1 MKNLRCTRMMCRA
14 FETEREDG
22 ASPTLTALDS
32 SSPRASWEPPLA
44 SVGPRSC
51 GNSSGPKGTSP
62 VLAPCFLPP
71 FQCCLAV
78 QGAQSHGPWPRC
90 KGCGVLSSV
99 DEDRL
104 AQSSGYSPVIA
115 GHDAALKGHA
125 RPREATRSKLFEGP
139 GGSGR
144 QNPLRNLRC
153 PVQNENMGSL
163 FRN

>member
-1 MKNLRCTRMMCRA
+1 MAPGPAARA
-14 FETEREDG
+14 
-22 ASPTLTALDS
+22 
-32 SSPRASWEPPLA
+32 
-44 SVGPRSC
+44 VG
-51 GNSSGPKGTSP
+51 
-62 VLAPCFLPP
+62 F
-71 FQCCLAV
+71 
-78 QGAQSHGPWPRC
+78 
-90 KGCGVLSSV
+90 LSSV

-104 AQSSGYSPVIA
+104 AQSSGHSPVIA

-144 QNPLRNLRC
+144 QNPLRNLQC